1 MNSEVHLALF
11 RFLFEKMNLFNSMCA
26 MESFIFSILHENLSF
41 LNCIM
46 ILTDLFMKTYLFI
59 YKFYSIY

>member
-1 MNSEVHLALF
+1 MNYVNRSALF
-11 RFLFEKMNLFNSMCA
+11 RFLSEKMNLFNSMCA
-26 MESFIFSILHENLSF
+26 MESFIFSILHENLSS
-41 LNCIM
+41 LYYKM